1 MDELGGEWSM
11 RRRGRIS
18 VGSGSVELEDED
30 DTRDE
35 ENMDVG
41 EGSTMDLEED

>member
-1 MDELGGEWSM
+1 MDELGGERSM
-11 RRRGRIS
+11 RRRDRIS
-18 VGSGSVELEDED
+18 SGSASIELEDED
-30 DTRDE
+30 VSRDE